1 MNWLTVLALQTLRLV
16 AVPGTGLLIFNDF
29 MSLLTLLVLAGFAW
43 TLTCFTLLAAL
54 HWNKHDPLT
63 SDLKGWQT
71 LDNGGKLCSF
81 NKKETVV
88 WTFYLVI
95 SLYDVLL
102 FNEERLIWLCCEVTV
117 NVINLT
123 SLTLSFLMR
132 CSKSL

>member
-1 MNWLTVLALQTLRLV
+1 MTNSAGVTDITFGCST
-16 AVPGTGLLIFNDF
+16 GTGLLIFNDF

-43 TLTCFTLLAAL
+43 TLTCFTFFAVL

-63 SDLKGWQT
+63 SEQKGWQT

-81 NKKETVV
+81 NKKETVI

-102 FNEERLIWLCCEVTV
+102 LLE
-117 NVINLT
+117 
-123 SLTLSFLMR
+123 
-132 CSKSL
+132 